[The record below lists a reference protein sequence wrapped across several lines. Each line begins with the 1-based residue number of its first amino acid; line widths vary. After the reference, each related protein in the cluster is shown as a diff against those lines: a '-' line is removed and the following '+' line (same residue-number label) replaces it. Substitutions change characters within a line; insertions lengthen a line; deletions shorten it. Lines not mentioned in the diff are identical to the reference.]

1 MQEKTSQPASAEAGA
16 GCGEKHREERGAIM
30 LEFLQTGKA
39 IYVLAAV
46 CLIGMLSKLTARNL
60 YKRLIKET
68 GNMMLTKNKWLREL
82 RQRAEDT
89 YRLNQGIA
97 NTQVFVEKQMY
108 EAKMGLLT
116 PEGWSAF
123 SSQMTALCFL
133 LGGAAAF
140 LSYWYRC
147 DSYYIVLYS
156 SMGVMAGVF
165 NIMIDYGVGLGDKRQ
180 RLCTCIQ
187 DYLENTL
194 WKRLGRD
201 RLPDLEDEKDGL
213 ENGQAAAA
221 KEPVRLLRGRK
232 REAALSGKS
241 ALAGD
246 RGGSRNGGDN
256 GAGTGR
262 AAREGLSFRRGRSQ
276 PEEEDSDKIVTDEA
290 LSHLRKSLEQAAAG
304 RSGQPVK
311 GPDKV
316 SGRSSGELSAGENW
330 MKDLKPEEIK
340 VLGEII
346 REYLG

>member
-1 MQEKTSQPASAEAGA
+1 
-16 GCGEKHREERGAIM
+16 M

-46 CLIGMLSKLTARNL
+46 CLIGMISKLAARNL

-89 YRLNQGIA
+89 YRLNQGMA
-97 NTQVFVEKQMY
+97 NTRVFVEKQMF
-108 EAKMGLLT
+108 EARMGLLT

-123 SSQMTALCFL
+123 SNQMTALCFL

-165 NIMIDYGVGLGDKRQ
+165 NIMVDYGVGLADKRQ
-180 RLCTCIQ
+180 RLSTCIQ

-201 RLPDLEDEKDGL
+201 RLPDLEDEKDGM
-213 ENGQAAAA
+213 ETSQAAAA

-232 REAALSGKS
+232 REAALSGINGKS

-246 RGGSRNGGDN
+246 RNSSRGGTDN

-262 AAREGLSFRRGRSQ
+262 AARGGISLRRSQSQ
-276 PEEEDSDKIVTDEA
+276 PEEEDSEKIVTDEA

-304 RSGQPVK
+304 RSGQLAK
-311 GPDKV
+311 GPDKAAL
-316 SGRSSGELSAGENW
+316 RSSGELSAGENW

>member
-1 MQEKTSQPASAEAGA
+1 
-16 GCGEKHREERGAIM
+16 M

-46 CLIGMLSKLTARNL
+46 CLIGMISKLAARNL

-89 YRLNQGIA
+89 YRLNQGMA
-97 NTQVFVEKQMY
+97 NTRVFVEKQMF
-108 EAKMGLLT
+108 EARMGLLT
-116 PEGWSAF
+116 PEGWSGF
-123 SSQMTALCFL
+123 SNQMTALCFL

-156 SMGVMAGVF
+156 SMGVMTGVF
-165 NIMIDYGVGLGDKRQ
+165 NIMVDYGVGLTDKRQ
-180 RLCTCIQ
+180 RLSICIQ

-201 RLPDLEDEKDGL
+201 RLPDLEEEKDGM
-213 ENGQAAAA
+213 ETSQAAAA

-232 REAALSGKS
+232 REAALSGSNGKS

-246 RGGSRNGGDN
+246 RNSSRGGTDH
-256 GAGTGR
+256 GAGAGR
-262 AAREGLSFRRGRSQ
+262 AARGGISLRRSQSQ
-276 PEEEDSDKIVTDEA
+276 PEEEDSEKIVTDEA

-304 RSGQPVK
+304 RSGQLAK
-311 GPDKV
+311 EQDKA
-316 SGRSSGELSAGENW
+316 GLRSSGELSAGENW

>member
-1 MQEKTSQPASAEAGA
+1 
-16 GCGEKHREERGAIM
+16 M

-46 CLIGMLSKLTARNL
+46 CLIGMLSKLAARNL

-89 YRLNQGIA
+89 YRLNQGVA

-108 EAKMGLLT
+108 EARMGLLT

-123 SSQMTALCFL
+123 SNQMTALCFL
-133 LGGAAAF
+133 LGGASAF

-165 NIMIDYGVGLGDKRQ
+165 NIMVDYGVSLADKRQ
-180 RLCTCIQ
+180 RLSTCIQ

-201 RLPDLEDEKDGL
+201 RLPDLEDEKDNL
-213 ENGQAAAA
+213 EISQAATA

-232 REAALSGKS
+232 REAALGGISGKS
-241 ALAGD
+241 ASAGD
-246 RGGSRNGGDN
+246 RNSSRSGVDN
-256 GAGTGR
+256 GTGAGRSSRDG
-262 AAREGLSFRRGRSQ
+262 ALLRRGRNQ
-276 PEEEDSDKIVTDEA
+276 PEEEDSDRIVTDEA

-304 RSGQPVK
+304 RSGQAAK
-311 GPDKV
+311 ASDKAGV
-316 SGRSSGELSAGENW
+316 RSSGELSAGENW